1 MKVKLRDFQHRA
13 AMFIKGLDKEEI
25 ILTQYNLPI
34 AKVVSV
40 DTKATPPPNSPDNFG
55 AAPYFDQAKGTHAI
69 TKGDKENNV
78 PSVTTTTKEWITQC
92 EFRACRKDAIGN
104 FKIVTYSTDTGDQTQ
119 TKNLCKLHKH
129 LASKEGAVTEV

>member
-1 MKVKLRDFQHRA
+1 MKISLREFQRQGS
-13 AMFIKGLDKEEI
+13 MYIKSLDKEEI

-40 DTKATPPPNSPDNFG
+40 DTKSTSTIDTIQYTEEDPSKTPDNFG
-55 AAPYFDQAKGTHAI
+55 AAPTSKIETPS
-69 TKGDKENNV
+69 EN
-78 PSVTTTTKEWITQC
+78 KWITQC

-119 TKNLCKLHKH
+119 TQNLCKLHKH